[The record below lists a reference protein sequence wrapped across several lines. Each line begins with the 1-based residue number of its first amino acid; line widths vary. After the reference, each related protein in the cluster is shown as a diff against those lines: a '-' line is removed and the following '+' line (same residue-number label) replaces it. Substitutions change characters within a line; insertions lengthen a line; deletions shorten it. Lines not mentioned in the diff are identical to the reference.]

1 MIPYKKLRK
10 KAKNRRKER
19 ILLIAYSVVVTCALV
34 VSIYNNNNVNAS
46 VMNISPKDYLNVE
59 ENSVTIGAQM
69 PILGDDDSTEVVDSD
84 IDSVFD
90 VASQTSEINTEQ
102 LEVEVKKGDAFIGI
116 LTGLGLEYKK
126 ANDIYLEFK
135 KVYDVRNLRAGQKL
149 QIVTL
154 KDMIEEKL
162 ININKIIIEP
172 TVGTRYILERDD
184 NDVYAA
190 RKEQD
195 EFETKIKRVAGTIEG
210 TVSSSMRNAGVASRV
225 TADFTN
231 IFGFSVDF
239 SRDVRAGDKFEV
251 AYETKVAPDGEV
263 VQNGEI
269 VFASLTLGKD
279 VMSLYRFEDSNGK
292 VDYYNQKGQALKK
305 TLDRKPLSLKRARIS
320 SRFGRRRHPIL
331 KDMRMHS
338 GVDYAAPTGT
348 LVYAAG
354 DGVVQV
360 AKYNGG
366 YGNFVKIRHNSE
378 YSTGYGHM
386 KGYAKGIR
394 PGVRVKQGQVIGYVG
409 STGRSTGPHLHYE
422 VIKNGRKVDPLKI
435 KAATGENLY
444 GKNLQNF
451 KQSMAKIEQSINPPK
466 EPIVSAET
474 EVAAQPENVA
484 N

>member
-1 MIPYKKLRK
+1 MVPYKKLRK

-19 ILLIAYSVVVTCALV
+19 ILLIVYSFVVTCALL

-46 VMNISPKDYLNVE
+46 MVTTSPKDYLGADE
-59 ENSVTIGAQM
+59 SVTIGAQI
-69 PILGDDDSTEVVDSD
+69 PILGDDDSTAVVDSD

-102 LEVEVKKGDAFIGI
+102 LEVKVKKGDVFIGI
-116 LTGLGLEYKK
+116 LTGLGLDYKK
-126 ANDIYLEFK
+126 ANDIYLAYK
-135 KVYDVRNLRAGQKL
+135 KVYDVKNLRAGQKL

-154 KDMIEEKL
+154 KDMIEEKI
-162 ININKIIIEP
+162 ININKITIEP
-172 TVGTRYILERDD
+172 TLGTRYILERDD
-184 NDVYAA
+184 NDVYKA

-195 EFETKIKRVAGTIEG
+195 EFETKIKQVAGKIYG
-210 TVSSSMRNAGVASRV
+210 TVSASMGKEGVASSI

-239 SRDVRAGDKFEV
+239 SRDVHAGDEFKV
-251 AYETKVAPDGEV
+251 AYETKVASDGSV
-263 VQNGEI
+263 VKNGDI
-269 VFASLTLGKD
+269 IFASLKLGKD
-279 VMSLYRFEDSNGK
+279 VMVLYRFEDTNGK
-292 VDYYNQKGQALKK
+292 VDYYDQKGRALKK

-320 SRFGRRRHPIL
+320 SRFGRRRHPIF
-331 KDMRMHS
+331 KDVRMHS
-338 GVDYAAPTGT
+338 GVDYAAPSGT

-360 AKYNGG
+360 AKYSGG

-386 KGYAKGIR
+386 RGYAKGIR

-409 STGRSTGPHLHYE
+409 NTGRSTGPHLHYE
-422 VIKNGRKVDPLKI
+422 VIKNGRKVDPLRI

-444 GKNLQNF
+444 GKNLQKF
-451 KQSMAKIEQSINPPK
+451 KQTIAAIEQSLNPQPQQI
-466 EPIVSAET
+466 ETASTISAK
-474 EVAAQPENVA
+474 NVA